1 MPKNY
6 QSGNQF
12 EKYSCKQNKKIKKFE
27 LCATRSEDKETAFNR
42 SVLVFIILS
51 FHTDIYTTC
60 VACIG
65 VPAYLSGY
73 IATGCIT
80 ANCDL

>member
-1 MPKNY
+1 MKNAKK
-6 QSGNQF
+6 
-12 EKYSCKQNKKIKKFE
+12 EKKPLKGTNSNKYV
-27 LCATRSEDKETAFNR
+27 LLLLLR

-51 FHTDIYTTC
+51 FHMDVYTTC

-73 IATGCIT
+73 IAIYL
-80 ANCDL
+80 AI